1 MKRKILLL
9 LAAIAFVA
17 VGAQNIQLHY
27 DFGNAFYNDLSGRPQ
42 VTTTVEMFKAD
53 KWGSTFFFT
62 DIDYFKDGAAGAY
75 WEIAREF
82 RLGKKSRWAAHVE
95 YNGGL
100 TSLKNTTVVS
110 RFQHALLVGPAW
122 NWASADFSRTFSV
135 QALYKYYFKGQ
146 NPWNRPFSSFQ
157 ATCVW
162 GVNTANRMFT
172 FSGFFDCWYDRS
184 VRGNWITIT
193 EPQFWL
199 NLNAFRGLD
208 DLHLSLGTEVEI
220 SNKFIFDNQGRND
233 KFYAIP
239 TIAMKWTF

>member
-122 NWASADFSRTFSV
+122 NWASADFSKTFSL
-135 QALYKYYFKGQ
+135 QAMYKQYFSGQGRKGFAGYQ
-146 NPWNRPFSSFQ
+146 VT
-157 ATCVW
+157 AVW
-162 GVNTANRMFT
+162 GDTFAGGLCT
-172 FSGFFDCWYDRS
+172 FSGFLDVWYDKDANGRFIFLS
-184 VRGNWITIT
+184 
-193 EPQFWL
+193 EPQFWF
-199 NLNAFRGLD
+199 NLNVIKGWD
-208 DLHLSLGTEVEI
+208 KVKLSVGSELELSYNFVYNVHG
-220 SNKFIFDNQGRND
+220 NNN
-233 KFYAIP
+233 KFYAVP
-239 TIAMKWTF
+239 TLAVKWTF